1 MAGQF
6 PEELIDLII
15 SHLDD
20 DASIRL
26 CGLVCRSWLYSSRF
40 YAFENVTLNDGNTAP
55 FLELVE
61 TSFVSLPSLIGALD
75 LTEPWPGDSE
85 SENIDWLEG
94 IDRLG
99 SCPRMTY
106 LYVQIGDRGLSHL
119 SPFLSALSSLTTTE
133 FSVVPNNSA
142 GSILEILP
150 SLPPSVKNLNIFSL
164 IEDFFQDQ
172 TFLSASRLPEGLCT
186 LYLSDDAQNFFSAL
200 LLLPQTP
207 LLSTVHVRN
216 AWPAQNSALE
226 KYLCFVGEALQE
238 LTLDTGDIPLSTQDE
253 PFALRHNT
261 ALRHLSIATPPHQMP
276 EVLLKTIPHLSS
288 PELVTI
294 SMSRM
299 NVPWGSGQ
307 IGNLDSALNP
317 WRAVDSALAGP
328 AFAGLKTLEIA
339 TRWMPPRRNT
349 IPSQPKNIP
358 PKFKPPPKPKAS
370 ERIRS
375 AILACILDP
384 KYCPPAFPALEDL
397 FWPDSFSKTEE
408 EDEGASAAERD
419 YYAQIGFATLQQ
431 VLFLLIRPH
440 LRGKPVG
447 FSKAIQNAVHTH
459 EILKLAI
466 GNINPKVLDKVSKV
480 EGGCHALVGALWIQ
494 FGEDTER
501 FARWLDPIF
510 WPLLEA
516 AGDKSRM
523 RSEQDEL
530 LDLVRHNTAL
540 RHLSIITP
548 PHQMPDVLLKIILY
562 LSSPELMTISYFIAS
577 SSLTTNQMATNA
589 RTKPPN
595 TRVKAAR
602 PKANLPKP
610 RLNDVMR
617 DAVHTYIASNTYQ
630 PPPMPQ
636 LSDPLGW
643 PKSFSP
649 TKEEDGPSS
658 SPAIDRAFYA
668 EVGTSTLDRVLFLLV
683 VDELRGKPIGFSKT
697 VQRAVHTQEAL
708 RLVLQKLN
716 PSFLDGVSKVD
727 GGFYEFLGALWIQYG
742 QNTAEMVSALYPI
755 FQPLLEAAGNAYLD
769 FYSDSTTKEPKK
781 PEKNR
786 QAKLPAGMFSN
797 IRTSQSLTSVCADLQ
812 FLVNVRKA
820 QRERTSF
827 LPPAT
832 PQSSARRDP
841 SSDLFLSPTSPT
853 HPQDKAEQGDS
864 PPYVLVVRDSDHE
877 PSVLEFSP
885 MVFTPDPSPSFA
897 NHADILGADLN
908 EFMIFNNRSPIHAD
922 NASPWNPPPLR
933 HPVFSMAL
941 PGSER
946 PFTMELDASP
956 ARRTNSSTMGATF
969 KRYSALA
976 PAFVE
981 KTYPPLHVEGSP
993 EQLLDPALL
1002 VIEQTPDRP
1011 RPPLTPSNYNYNG
1024 RQLGTPFKVA
1034 ARVLDFMVNV

>member
-61 TSFVSLPSLIGALD
+61 TSLVSLPSLIGALD

-339 TRWMPPRRNT
+339 TGGARWMPPRRNT

-447 FSKAIQNAVHTH
+447 FSKAVQNAVHTH

-466 GNINPKVLDKVSKV
+466 GKINPKLLDKVSKV

-501 FARWLDPIF
+501 VARWLDPIF

-516 AGDKSRM
+516 AGDEIIKIS
-523 RSEQDEL
+523 DEKE
-530 LDLVRHNTAL
+530 NETEANA
-540 RHLSIITP
+540 
-548 PHQMPDVLLKIILY
+548 
-562 LSSPELMTISYFIAS
+562 AS
-577 SSLTTNQMATNA
+577 
-589 RTKPPN
+589 
-595 TRVKAAR
+595 TRKR
-602 PKANLPKP
+602 
-610 RLNDVMR
+610 
-617 DAVHTYIASNTYQ
+617 
-630 PPPMPQ
+630 
-636 LSDPLGW
+636 
-643 PKSFSP
+643 
-649 TKEEDGPSS
+649 
-658 SPAIDRAFYA
+658 
-668 EVGTSTLDRVLFLLV
+668 RV
-683 VDELRGKPIGFSKT
+683 P
-697 VQRAVHTQEAL
+697 
-708 RLVLQKLN
+708 
-716 PSFLDGVSKVD
+716 
-727 GGFYEFLGALWIQYG
+727 
-742 QNTAEMVSALYPI
+742 
-755 FQPLLEAAGNAYLD
+755 
-769 FYSDSTTKEPKK
+769 
-781 PEKNR
+781 
-786 QAKLPAGMFSN
+786 
-797 IRTSQSLTSVCADLQ
+797 ADLQ
-812 FLVNVRKA
+812 FLLNLREA
-820 QRERTSF
+820 QDDAGSH
-827 LPPAT
+827 
-832 PQSSARRDP
+832 QCP
-841 SSDLFLSPTSPT
+841 SSPANSTASYACDQNKLEVERNEFISTVDQDELLNLDAWPAPLDLSPMSFIPK
-853 HPQDKAEQGDS
+853 PGFA
-864 PPYVLVVRDSDHE
+864 DHGE
-877 PSVLEFSP
+877 
-885 MVFTPDPSPSFA
+885 
-897 NHADILGADLN
+897 ILMADLHD
-908 EFMIFNNRSPIHAD
+908 FFQGQSRSPIQTD
-922 NASPWNPPPLR
+922 TSSPWNPPLPRQRLYS
-933 HPVFSMAL
+933 VAL

-946 PFTMELDASP
+946 AFMMEVWLSFDLDASP
-956 ARRTNSSTMGATF
+956 TRRTNLSTMGDAF

-981 KTYPPLHVEGSP
+981 KTYPPLHVESSP
-993 EQLLDPALL
+993 EQLLDPAALFFN
-1002 VIEQTPDRP
+1002 RP
-1011 RPPLTPSNYNYNG
+1011 SCL
-1024 RQLGTPFKVA
+1024 
-1034 ARVLDFMVNV
+1034 